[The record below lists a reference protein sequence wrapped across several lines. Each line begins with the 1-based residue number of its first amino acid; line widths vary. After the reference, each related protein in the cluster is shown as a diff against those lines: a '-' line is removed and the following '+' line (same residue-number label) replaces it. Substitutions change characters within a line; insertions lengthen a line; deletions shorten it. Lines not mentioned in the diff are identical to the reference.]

1 MDGDGN
7 VRFSNGIQAP
17 ALIGTGTAAGK
28 AAHLGYGMN
37 FQRQG
42 DTYTLERVT
51 NRSGA
56 AVTGELNTFSE
67 TPYWDQRNYPGRMVY
82 ANEFWPLDSAYDY
95 HNGYVQ
101 GHDPKTGP
109 DKSGDGTH
117 IYAVGSG
124 GTEHYPAS
132 DNGVPHNN
140 YFGLNL
146 AVQFKLVEDYVVPL
160 EYLFF
165 GDDDMWVFLD
175 GRLICDI
182 GGVHSSVG
190 EYVNLWDYI
199 EKGTAGTHTLSFFYT
214 ERGASGSSCY
224 MQFTLPSVSSVTP
237 EQNTG
242 ELRVEKKVVGP
253 YEDVDYEYSFDI
265 RLTDSNGN
273 SLPDDYS
280 YSKYDAQGN
289 YLLSDVIIFDGGS
302 FTLKNGEYIIIKYLP
317 YNTKYT
323 ITEVESPETCQTTVQ
338 VNAGRTEESRTAE
351 GSIPSS
357 GARQNVLYTNTT
369 MYELPQT
376 GGTGTLWYT
385 LGGLCLTAGALL
397 LLHRSK
403 TRGKGGRANPC

>member
-1 MDGDGN
+1 MKWGENEPNKFNEINRNTGGGGCTFGLASGMDGDGN

-17 ALIGTGTAAGK
+17 ALFGTGTAAGK
-28 AAHLGYGMN
+28 TAHLGYGMN

-67 TPYWDQRNYPGRMVY
+67 TPYWDQGNYPGRMVY

-124 GTEHYPAS
+124 VGTGHYPAG

-140 YFGLNL
+140 YFGMNL
-146 AVQFKLVEDYVVPL
+146 AVQFKLVEDYVGPL

-175 GRLICDI
+175 GGLICDI

-199 EKGTAGTHTLSFFYT
+199 EKGTL
-214 ERGASGSSCY
+214 
-224 MQFTLPSVSSVTP
+224 L
-237 EQNTG
+237 G
-242 ELRVEKKVVGP
+242 ETKDNKL
-253 YEDVDYEYSFDI
+253 
-265 RLTDSNGN
+265 
-273 SLPDDYS
+273 
-280 YSKYDAQGN
+280 
-289 YLLSDVIIFDGGS
+289 YLVFS
-302 FTLKNGEYIIIKYLP
+302 KNGEYLNYKDYI
-317 YNTKYT
+317 
-323 ITEVESPETCQTTVQ
+323 
-338 VNAGRTEESRTAE
+338 
-351 GSIPSS
+351 
-357 GARQNVLYTNTT
+357 
-369 MYELPQT
+369 
-376 GGTGTLWYT
+376 
-385 LGGLCLTAGALL
+385 
-397 LLHRSK
+397 
-403 TRGKGGRANPC
+403 